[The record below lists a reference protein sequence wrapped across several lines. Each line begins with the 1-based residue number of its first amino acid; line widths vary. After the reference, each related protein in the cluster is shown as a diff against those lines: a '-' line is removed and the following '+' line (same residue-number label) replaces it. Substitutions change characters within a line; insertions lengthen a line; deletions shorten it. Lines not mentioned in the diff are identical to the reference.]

1 MSLITYITAVI
12 YKPRQ
17 VSFCSCIDNRVLIH
31 SKQVTGTNAHFLI
44 TPFTDI
50 RYRLSDD
57 LSNILGHHFIRCYWF
72 LCKQSPVVNTWLGK
86 SKLFLTHLQNNK
98 TRRMHWEEEK
108 SWSITCLG
116 GATSYMLYFSLRS
129 TRFHLVSDQRKTEQR
144 DSRFWPREK
153 WNKSQK
159 MKVGGG
165 GGEGRKR
172 LQTNP
177 LILKTCVRLSI
188 KGLFHTERT
197 VWYVT
202 RILIFSG
209 CCLFWSARFALQ
221 CKSIFFDLFWNVRL
235 FLRLDGRFSKSR
247 GLSAS
252 VSFLSSPP
260 PLRSFTCAIFR
271 AVFDSRSSFFAPK
284 AHRNACYAG

>member
-98 TRRMHWEEEK
+98 TRRMHWEEENLEVLHV
-108 SWSITCLG
+108 WEVLLHICYTLACVARVSIWFRTKERPSNGILG
-116 GATSYMLYFSLRS
+116 FGRARNE
-129 TRFHLVSDQRKTEQR
+129 TRAK
-144 DSRFWPREK
+144 K
-153 WNKSQK
+153 WKW
-159 MKVGGG
+159 
-165 GGEGRKR
+165 GEGEGK
-172 LQTNP
+172 
-177 LILKTCVRLSI
+177 
-188 KGLFHTERT
+188 
-197 VWYVT
+197 
-202 RILIFSG
+202 
-209 CCLFWSARFALQ
+209 A
-221 CKSIFFDLFWNVRL
+221 
-235 FLRLDGRFSKSR
+235 
-247 GLSAS
+247 
-252 VSFLSSPP
+252 P
-260 PLRSFTCAIFR
+260 PLSRSFTCAIFR

-284 AHRNACYAG
+284 AHGNACYAG